1 MLITFRNIQ
10 EHNLKKEFC
19 DEKILKRRW
28 GTEQAKLIA
37 RRLTELAAAE
47 NLETLRKLPQ
57 VRAHELSGARA
68 GQISLDVKQPY
79 RLLIIPDHEE
89 TPRKGDGGLDWQR
102 ITKVK
107 VLGVEDVH
115 G

>member
-1 MLITFRNIQ
+1 MLITFKNKKL
-10 EHNLKKEFC
+10 EKEFC
-19 DEKILKRRW
+19 DEKTLKRKW

-37 RRLTELAAAE
+37 RRLAELAAAE
-47 NLETLRKLPQ
+47 NLEILRKLPQ
-57 VRAHELSGARA
+57 VRAHELSGDRA

-89 TPRKGDGGLDWQR
+89 TPRKEDGGLDWQK

-107 VLGVEDVH
+107 VIGVEDIH